1 MAWASYLGTGQI
13 IARYEPWPDKTIEE
27 MNELYPDTTF
37 IQCEGN
43 IASDTH
49 YVSEGVIAE
58 RTALSASWDSTT
70 VVADGASEIVLSG
83 LPVPCSVYI
92 DGNAVLVEDGSL
104 EFSADAPGDYNVRV
118 DEVAHLEQEWTVS
131 AV

>member
-1 MAWASYLGTGQI
+1 MAWASYLETGQI
-13 IARYEPWPDKTIEE
+13 IARYEATPEKSAEE
-27 MNELYPDTTF
+27 MAELYPDTTF
-37 IQCEGN
+37 IQCEENVAG
-43 IASDTH
+43 DTH

-58 RTALSASWDSTT
+58 RTALSASWDNTT
-70 VVADGASEIVLSG
+70 VAADGTSEIVLSG
-83 LPVPCSVYI
+83 LPVPCTVYI

-118 DEVAHLEQEWTVS
+118 DEVAHLEQEWTVN